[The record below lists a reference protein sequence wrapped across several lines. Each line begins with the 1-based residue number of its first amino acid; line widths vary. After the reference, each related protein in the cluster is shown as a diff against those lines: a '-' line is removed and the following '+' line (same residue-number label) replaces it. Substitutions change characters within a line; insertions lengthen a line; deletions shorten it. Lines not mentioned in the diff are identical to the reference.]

1 MKKQIEKLEAE
12 VEALFTLTIRAY
24 GRFAFLRP
32 MMRNKVLLR
41 RIRRER
47 KVEGFARLRNWL
59 YWALVLELNKICSDD
74 GKRTPSLKRIT
85 EKLKDDHLRKQLEDK
100 YANNRHFDEA
110 ELRAEFNNLYSKYV
124 RRAKKLLSS
133 QSVGGYKT
141 IRDKLISHNE
151 LRLSQ
156 GGPTGYDFYDVKK
169 AKLKYGDERG
179 LLSKL
184 QGLVKL
190 LLVIVRSV
198 DFEWGTSVRIEEK
211 AARNFWDLQA
221 TPEPNRYR
229 YSKLSHARLRSPS
242 AQR

>member
-1 MKKQIEKLEAE
+1 MKEQIKKLEAE
-12 VEALFTLTIRAY
+12 VEALFTLTVRAY

-32 MMRNKVLLR
+32 LMRNKVLLR
-41 RIRRER
+41 RISKER
-47 KVEGFARLRNWL
+47 KGEGFARLRNWL

-74 GKRTPSLKRIT
+74 DERTPSLKRIT
-85 EKLKDDHLRKQLEDK
+85 EKLKDEHLRKRLEDK
-100 YANNRHFDEA
+100 YANNRHFEEA
-110 ELRAEFNNLYSKYV
+110 ELRAEFDHLYSKYL

-156 GGPTGYDFYDVKK
+156 GGPTGYDFYDVKE
-169 AKLKYGDERG
+169 AKLKYGDERR

-190 LLVIVRSV
+190 LLIIVRSV
-198 DFEWGTSVRIEEK
+198 DFEWGTSVRIEEE
-211 AARNFWDLQA
+211 AARKFWGI
-221 TPEPNRYR
+221 
-229 YSKLSHARLRSPS
+229 SKRRLI
-242 AQR
+242 

>member
-100 YANNRHFDEA
+100 YANNRHFEEA
-110 ELRAEFNNLYSKYV
+110 ELRAEFNNPLFKIRS
-124 RRAKKLLSS
+124 ACE
-133 QSVGGYKT
+133 KT
-141 IRDKLISHNE
+141 IVVAVSR
-151 LRLSQ
+151 RLQDNSRQ
-156 GGPTGYDFYDVKK
+156 ADF
-169 AKLKYGDERG
+169 A
-179 LLSKL
+179 
-184 QGLVKL
+184 
-190 LLVIVRSV
+190 
-198 DFEWGTSVRIEEK
+198 
-211 AARNFWDLQA
+211 
-221 TPEPNRYR
+221 
-229 YSKLSHARLRSPS
+229 
-242 AQR
+242 

>member
-41 RIRRER
+41 RIGRER

-100 YANNRHFDEA
+100 YANNRHFEEA
-110 ELRAEFNNLYSKYV
+110 ELRAEFNHLYSKYV

-151 LRLSQ
+151 LRWSK
-156 GGPTGYDFYDVKK
+156 GSSTGYDFYDVKD
-169 AKLKYGDERG
+169 AKLKYGDEKK
-179 LLSKL
+179 LLEKL
-184 QGLVKL
+184 QVLVDRL
-190 LLVIVRSV
+190 LHIVRNV
-198 DFEWGTSVRIEEK
+198 DFSWESFFGIKEK
-211 AARNFWDLQA
+211 VASKFWRFDEQ
-221 TPEPNRYR
+221 
-229 YSKLSHARLRSPS
+229 SHQETDR
-242 AQR
+242 